1 MSMLAANYNY
11 FEDMETLKT
20 MYNWL
25 KTGYKQIEERLA
37 RVQEE
42 NEHLRAQLNKN
53 LHPFID

>member
-1 MSMLAANYNY
+1 MLAQNHYQ

-25 KTGYKQIEERLA
+25 RSGYKQIEERLA

-53 LHPFID
+53 IHPFID